1 VLNLE
6 ERVKEERAKFVENL
20 SEPGSYGYET
30 IRPTKL
36 AFLSTVDG
44 LEYEEKIKIM
54 DAAAKLLVEAYLLG
68 IEYASDRILEAVEEE
83 ESAKR

>member
-36 AFLSTVDG
+36 AFLSTLKG
-44 LEYEEKIKIM
+44 LEDGDKIEIM

-68 IEYASDRILEAVEEE
+68 IEYASDRILGAIKEE
-83 ESAKR
+83 ESV